1 MSILVDLSTT
11 PYNSINTI
19 DEFNEEYKKSDHL
32 YRLIEF
38 IVLSFLNA
46 KFVETPIKRRGS
58 IDIKPYTLEFIFN
71 ADYRF
76 NWIMDEYFTYKLSKC
91 KHYVKSMLKH
101 KTTDL
106 TIEQNMSLFLNLQTL
121 TPRNINTRVWLSE
134 VDDRDR
140 YLDNFR
146 LLAFNIKYN
155 RLDEFLFHMTTNMF
169 VNKYNIMSVNC
180 DEQTSGSVL
189 ANGNIGCFVV
199 GLWVTGLIDTDTYL
213 YMLQGFEYIFDNG
226 TDNNS
231 IMYAMN
237 IFLTQTLIRIYKN
250 RHTTIKVYAIPY
262 VFDFTSSILTD
273 RLNIIVD
280 EINMCVKKLL
290 EQLEFSSIN
299 LFHTNMDGS
308 IGDIKV
314 PLITLI
320 RYTPINTGLLGHTFN
335 LIIEGNSLNP
345 KISIADFYENK
356 AITTRCDDGT
366 LKYRNTLLQRY
377 YTANMSSEF
386 LYKYDGKEYP
396 NMLPIAPLNSSS
408 IMSILQVYGH
418 VGDDGYFQLFC
429 EVTTDIKDG
438 KPFFNIDPRFL
449 LNNDK
454 SVTRAKDFLSRIK
467 KTQKRKKKITKITK
481 KFVNTIKKRLGK
493 PLLAI
498 SESSSSSLSS
508 LSSSADP
515 VTKISKKLK
524 QQQQLAQQ
532 FALAV
537 FSNAKKSDFEMIMNN
552 PNFNCNLSLDDIN
565 PALIPH
571 NLRNSKSFSTQI
583 KKCIDQ
589 QNTPLL
595 ILVGRK
601 FTETIIEMIIK
612 LLDMNCVNI
621 NYINSVG
628 DNALT
633 ILLESTNAILEE
645 LDSED
650 EEDGY
655 DEEYKIIL
663 RKDYENHIFL
673 ASRLITEGIDVTY
686 SNGTTPL
693 EYALHFK
700 SKELLENLLNKGVT
714 PSSTKQQDIIN
725 KILDTPP
732 ASERIEEHDTTKGG
746 SYALRISNPYIL
758 RPRRSHHRKLS
769 RKI

>member
-1 MSILVDLSTT
+1 
-11 PYNSINTI
+11 
-19 DEFNEEYKKSDHL
+19 
-32 YRLIEF
+32 
-38 IVLSFLNA
+38 
-46 KFVETPIKRRGS
+46 VETPIKRRGS

-71 ADYRF
+71 ADYGF

-106 TIEQNMSLFLNLQTL
+106 KIEQNMSLFLNLQTL

-134 VDDRDR
+134 VDERDR

-299 LFHTNMDGS
+299 LFHTNTDGS

-366 LKYRNTLLQRY
+366 IKYRNTLLQRY

-454 SVTRAKDFLSRIK
+454 SVTRAKEFLSRIK

-498 SESSSSSLSS
+498 SESSSSSSDSLSS
-508 LSSSADP
+508 LSSSDDS
-515 VTKISKKLK
+515 VSKISKKLK

-537 FSNAKKSDFEMIMNN
+537 FSNTKKSDFEMIMNN

-583 KKCIDQ
+583 KNCINQ
-589 QNTPLL
+589 KNTPLL

-612 LLDMNCVNI
+612 LLDMNCVEI

-633 ILLESTNAILEE
+633 ILLENTNAILEE
-645 LDSED
+645 LNSED